1 MNLKQIEYFVIL
13 AELKSFTETGFKFNV
28 SQSAISQQILLL
40 ENELQVN
47 LISRESKNF
56 KLTEAG
62 EYFYNKGKT
71 ILAMIENLKEQT
83 SNIGKYNELILN
95 LGFLSSYFG
104 RELNNAISKLL
115 KIYPELELYICSGTH
130 ETLYQFLKKEK
141 FLSS

>member
-28 SQSAISQQILLL
+28 SQSAIFQQILLL

-62 EYFYNKGKT
+62 E
-71 ILAMIENLKEQT
+71 
-83 SNIGKYNELILN
+83 
-95 LGFLSSYFG
+95 
-104 RELNNAISKLL
+104 
-115 KIYPELELYICSGTH
+115 
-130 ETLYQFLKKEK
+130 
-141 FLSS
+141 